1 MQMGV
6 REAEQLGAGRRQCV
20 GVSARKWT
28 PDFALSLR
36 LPTSPSR
43 VGSRKLRRTGQ
54 EAMSGPT
61 ESGLGG
67 PSRPSGPSGPSGKDR
82 GSVRD
87 AVFEYRCLQI
97 RQDEQKITPGFWLA
111 GDKVDHLGAPITPCE
126 RAV

>member
-1 MQMGV
+1 MLSWSTSGIG
-6 REAEQLGAGRRQCV
+6 RENANGEFGEAEELGAGRKQFV

-28 PDFALSLR
+28 PDFALPLR
-36 LPTSPSR
+36 L
-43 VGSRKLRRTGQ
+43 Q
-54 EAMSGPT
+54 EASSEQARRLCWSNGERT
-61 ESGLGG
+61 SWT
-67 PSRPSGPSGPSGKDR
+67 SGPSGKDR